1 MGRGKGKTES
11 VINCIETWKTFLPD
25 YEIIE
30 WNNRSLEYIDNNY
43 VKEAIHNKKWAFVS
57 DYLRLYAL
65 YHKGGVYLDTDI
77 EITNNIDKFLSLDF
91 FIGYEVYGDNKRF
104 LPMFALMGATK
115 GNRIVKELLDEYND
129 LHFETENGLDLIPN
143 TLRISHYFSNKF
155 NFSEPYDSLQEVR
168 LEDGAVIYP
177 YYYFCTSRSSHENF
191 SIHHFSTSWKP
202 SHSCKD
208 KLT

>member
-65 YHKGGVYLDTDI
+65 YHRGGVYLDTDI

-104 LPMFALMGATK
+104 LPMSALMGATK
-115 GNRIVKELLDEYND
+115 G
-129 LHFETENGLDLIPN
+129 TE
-143 TLRISHYFSNKF
+143 
-155 NFSEPYDSLQEVR
+155 
-168 LEDGAVIYP
+168 
-177 YYYFCTSRSSHENF
+177 
-191 SIHHFSTSWKP
+191 
-202 SHSCKD
+202 
-208 KLT
+208 